1 MYYRILFRS
10 VKNYKINLVIKILII
25 SDFMIWSSYQLLA
38 PIFAIFI
45 TDRIAH
51 GTIEA
56 VGIAAAAYFLT
67 KSLCEIPIG
76 LYIDKH
82 PGEKDDLY
90 LSMIG
95 TIMMA
100 LTFFTYIFINQVW
113 QLYLLQVL
121 LGLAAAIAFPGWY
134 SIFTRHIDKDKAALE
149 WSVYDVLIGIG
160 MALAAALGGF
170 IADHLGFD
178 WLFIIVSL
186 LTFIGALLLLTI
198 KKHIYNQ

>member
-113 QLYLLQVL
+113 Q
-121 LGLAAAIAFPGWY
+121 
-134 SIFTRHIDKDKAALE
+134 
-149 WSVYDVLIGIG
+149 
-160 MALAAALGGF
+160 
-170 IADHLGFD
+170 
-178 WLFIIVSL
+178 
-186 LTFIGALLLLTI
+186 
-198 KKHIYNQ
+198 